1 MKKITFF
8 TALVSCLT
16 VFAAERPV
24 TSAEMLE
31 LRMESREYFTFPETG
46 WRFVY
51 ADRKEFASPDF
62 DDSQWGTVRVNA
74 PLTGKNKP
82 VNMPDDY
89 RKTRSSC
96 WYRYTFE
103 LPADVPGNN
112 FELRLGQISRGDQTF
127 INGHLIGSFSF
138 DKIVN
143 KASSRERI
151 YFSTGGKTILRPGKN
166 VLAVRC
172 KIGHLRGMHT
182 GIVQLRLL
190 PELQVIGRYAHRS
203 PGVTAVYRQIT
214 GREELNQFQPGEKV
228 FCRPELTVFS
238 AQAELSGK
246 LTLTLSAAG
255 STGALW
261 QQKLPLTLKPG
272 QYISPEPQQLP
283 PLAAGNYEF
292 STVFTAQG
300 RVLWQNKVKVQVA
313 VAEKF
318 DFPADKTLTR
328 FDRSALPLTVGETSY
343 GYFGPRHVSADKK
356 LFYDYKRPDTRG
368 NAVFL
373 TTFGPSCRGALLGLS
388 HVKPTPKKVGLKQV
402 SSTIGGRFDHFGDM
416 WILGE
421 VMAAGKK
428 ESAVPGK
435 DKTWWTGR
443 QVTYS
448 YPSGGSFTMTGSVL
462 TPALV
467 FETNDLPSMLF
478 FTQNWWKTGTAQ
490 KIYVPEKGQLVPS
503 ASGRITSDYIVLSF
517 EGNPAYKEFNVPML
531 MVFEKRPK
539 MVKLIAK
546 GVRVYFEN
554 NRSGRIYVM
563 PLYGVTLQ
571 APGMPG
577 DAFARAEKW
586 SKILPALPD
595 RVTRTAQVDYESNR
609 LLFQDKFHW
618 DNGKKPAKTYL
629 PVPPTL
635 LLAKRGGMK
644 LAASQQITDLELATM
659 AGPFAAVR
667 GGDTVTYALDGVLNF
682 VREVRKTTDFAAT
695 EQAQA
700 AGKRLE
706 ATVRQAAEMIAVH
719 PWSFIAKKKGKGE
732 IGGLQPF
739 VSNLLIA
746 AEYMPEDLRKQIH
759 RDIVKELPLTIFN
772 DDFRIP
778 GKKPGTVVPINT
790 KVTSPLSGK
799 TFSAL
804 TRHHKDSGV
813 DCPCWEA
820 LRLCIYEHAGREC
833 NADELLK
840 ANWQQITYSYNPVI
854 NSHDWAYSASWD
866 SYGGIRVG
874 NGFQENTIFH
884 AGLIAYARMTRR
896 LGMREESD
904 KAAYYALMQ
913 LIGTKSCASAS
924 SRDYLRR
931 VRPVLAS
938 ADHYADI
945 ERLENISPYHHLE
958 INERTGFYHTLIN
971 LSYDNPGFIMTRLP
985 EIMRPFVEVWGDY
998 SARHIGF
1005 IRPNGKTR
1013 SHLEPPYVDQFLYVT
1028 DKPPFPV
1035 EKLIEMRLAPAVR
1048 SKLQLRDQLA
1058 DDRAALEIHGKT
1070 VYRRLW

>member
-1 MKKITFF
+1 MKYLYFAVLTLF
-8 TALVSCLT
+8 CLS
-16 VFAAERPV
+16 VFAGERV
-24 TSAEMLE
+24 VSSSEMLDM
-31 LRMESREYFTFPETG
+31 RMSSRELLTLPTTS
-46 WRFVY
+46 WRCIY
-51 ADRKEFASPDF
+51 ADEKEFSDPDF
-62 DDSQWGTVRVNA
+62 DDSQWDEVNINT
-74 PLTGKNKP
+74 PLSGKNRPK
-82 VNMPDDY
+82 NMPEAY
-89 RKTRSSC
+89 RQAKSCC

-103 LPADVPGNN
+103 LPDNVPGNN
-112 FELRLGQISRGDQTF
+112 FEIRLGQISRGDQTF

-151 YFSTGGKTILRPGKN
+151 YFSTGGKQILRPGKN
-166 VLAVRC
+166 VIAVRC

-182 GIVQLRLL
+182 GVVQLRLL

-203 PGVTAVYRQIT
+203 PGATAVYRQIT
-214 GREELNQFQPGEKV
+214 GRKELNLFLPGETV
-228 FCRPELTVFS
+228 FCRPELTLFS

-246 LTLTLSAAG
+246 LTLTLTAAG
-255 STGALW
+255 STDTLW
-261 QQKLPLTLKPG
+261 QKNLPLTLKPG
-272 QYISPEPQQLP
+272 KYISPAPEKLP

-292 STVFTAQG
+292 SAAFTVHG
-300 RVLWQNKVKVQVA
+300 KVLWQNKVALKIAPA
-313 VAEKF
+313 VNF
-318 DFPADKTLTR
+318 NFHADKTLAK
-328 FDRSALPLTVGETSY
+328 FDCAGLPLTVCDTSY
-343 GYFGPRHVSADKK
+343 GYFGPRHVTADKK

-373 TTFGPSCRGALLGLS
+373 TTFGPHCRGALLGLS
-388 HVKPTPKKVGLKQV
+388 HVKPTPKKVGLRQV

-416 WILGE
+416 WVLGE

-428 ESAVPGK
+428 EIAVPGK
-435 DKTWWTGR
+435 DETWWTGHK
-443 QVTYS
+443 VTYS

-467 FETNDLPSMLF
+467 FETNDLPSLLF
-478 FTQNWWKTGTAQ
+478 FTQNWWKTGVPQ
-490 KIYVPEKGQLVPS
+490 KIYVPEKDKLVPA
-503 ASGRITSDYIVLSF
+503 ASGKIDSNYIVLSF
-517 EGNPAYKEFNVPML
+517 EGNPAYNEFNVPML
-531 MVFEKRPK
+531 MVFEKTPK
-539 MVKLIAK
+539 MVKLIPK
-546 GVRVYFEN
+546 GLRVFFEEN
-554 NRSGRIYVM
+554 CSGRIYVM

-571 APGMPG
+571 APGMPD
-577 DAFARAEKW
+577 DALAKAEKW
-586 SKILPALPD
+586 SRILPALPD
-595 RVTRTAQVDYESNR
+595 RVTRTAKVDYENNR

-618 DNGKKPAKTYL
+618 DSGKQPAKTYL

-644 LAASQQITDLELATM
+644 LAASRDIKDLDLATM

-667 GGDTVTYALDGVLNF
+667 GGNTVTYALDGVLNF
-682 VREVRKTTDFAAT
+682 VREVRKTTDFADT
-695 EQAQA
+695 PQAQA
-700 AGKRLE
+700 ARKRLE
-706 ATVRQAAEMIAVH
+706 ATVRQAAGMIAEH

-739 VSNLLIA
+739 ISNLLIA
-746 AEYMPEDLRKQIH
+746 AEYMPEDLRKQIYA
-759 RDIVKELPLTIFN
+759 DIVKEMPLTIFN
-772 DDFRIP
+772 DDFQIP
-778 GKKPGTVVPINT
+778 GKKTGTIVPINT

-804 TRHHKDSGV
+804 TRHHMDSGV

-820 LRLCIYEHAGREC
+820 LRLCIYEHVGRDC
-833 NADELLK
+833 NADDLLK

-884 AGLIAYARMTRR
+884 AGLIAYSRMAYR

-913 LIGTKSCASAS
+913 LIGTKSCASAT

-931 VRPVLAS
+931 VRPMLAS
-938 ADHYADI
+938 ADHYADM
-945 ERLENISPYHHLE
+945 ERLENIFPYHHLE

-998 SARHIGF
+998 SAKHIGF

-1013 SHLEPPYVDQFLYVT
+1013 SHLEPPWVDQFLYVT

-1035 EKLIEMRLAPAVR
+1035 EKLIEMRLAPEVR
-1048 SKLQLRDQLA
+1048 NKLQLRDQLA
-1058 DDRAALEIHGKT
+1058 DDRAAWEFHGKT